1 MIGKTNQARNMTNS
15 HQWNDKL
22 NHIGFENIIPARDPK
37 QCVCGRSKRITYCN
51 VVDDDDDDVDGDGN
65 VVDDGGGEDDN
76 DGDDGDGDDDNDDD
90 DDDDDDDED
99 DDKDGGDA
107 ADDDDDDDDENDD
120 DDDGNDAGVVVV
132 FVVVVVV
139 VLVLVLVVV
148 VVVDVDD
155 DDDDDDDDGADVVV
169 CTYFPR
175 TRGLK
180 WQQRTQHVPG
190 TTVGTPMVMLPCE
203 LPPGNPLLSGG
214 GGSSRLRWSIGD
226 HHPNSET
233 TNHLMWKSLI
243 YYCEECHFA

>member
-1 MIGKTNQARNMTNS
+1 MKMTKMMNMMMLMMEIVMMM
-15 HQWNDKL
+15 DD
-22 NHIGFENIIPARDPK
+22 RDWMMD
-37 QCVCGRSKRITYCN
+37 
-51 VVDDDDDDVDGDGN
+51 VDDDD
-65 VVDDGGGEDDN
+65 
-76 DGDDGDGDDDNDDD
+76 DDDNDDD
-90 DDDDDDDED
+90 D
-99 DDKDGGDA
+99 G
-107 ADDDDDDDDENDD
+107 N
-120 DDDGNDAGVVVV
+120 DGNDAV
-132 FVVVVVV
+132 FFFGCCCCGCGCGC
-139 VLVLVLVVV
+139 
-148 VVVDVDD
+148 VVDVDD
-155 DDDDDDDDGADVVV
+155 DDDDDDDCVDDVV

-203 LPPGNPLLSGG
+203 LPAGDPLLSGG